1 MTSFLL
7 ILQMDQSSMSMTK
20 QLSNSSMLIL
30 NPNNKLTI
38 LITIGINLL
47 TAIIFTKNQVHLSIQ
62 NILLQALMSWL
73 NNVYQPI
80 EKEFE

>member
-1 MTSFLL
+1 MTSFLP

-38 LITIGINLL
+38 PITIGINLL
-47 TAIIFTKNQVHLSIQ
+47 TAIIFTKNQVHPSIQ